1 MFHLCDTSILD
12 NGASTPSGF
21 IPIATEQ
28 QREEPGL
35 EFLVPD
41 PVTVYGQRV
50 SVEVI
55 APTGIYHYCIPTKI
69 CTPCNAS
76 FIDHKSWKDHL
87 KKHHSHIM
95 PKYQC
100 SKCSR
105 QFPSIFGVSSHYP
118 KCILPTTNQSR
129 DLEFKCPNCEASFSS
144 KRGLGVHRWR
154 KHPTEH
160 EAYQNVQ
167 RTKERW
173 SQEEL
178 SFRAEC
184 EASIPT
190 HITNRNQLLQ
200 PYFPHRTIE
209 SIKGVRKGERYL
221 QLLQTAKEKLNQEP
235 LSDEPPV
242 KNNSPSEQQPEV
254 NLDANNLSTTN
265 QTTNSTSNQDNSTS
279 TQEDS
284 FQSLLQN
291 LSTQVNPNL
300 SSIIH
305 GDLNS
310 RDINQ
315 DLEHYLI
322 NNFSGTPPVHHC
334 RTQPT
339 SQADTC
345 HYRR

>member
-50 SVEVI
+50 SMEAI
-55 APTGIYHYCIPTKI
+55 APTGIYHYCIPTNI

-144 KRGLGVHRWR
+144 KRGLGVHRRR

-160 EAYQNVQ
+160 EEDQNVQ
-167 RTKERW
+167 RTKQWW

-209 SIKGVRKGERYL
+209 SIKGVRKGERYR

-242 KNNSPSEQQPEV
+242 NNTSPSEQQPEV

-279 TQEDS
+279 TQARRAEEGLKSRQINHADIS
-284 FQSLLQN
+284 ITGCLLLWN
-291 LSTQVNPNL
+291 PRIWKTLLKAHFHQVL
-300 SSIIH
+300 TVFWYYMISKII
-305 GDLNS
+305 
-310 RDINQ
+310 
-315 DLEHYLI
+315 
-322 NNFSGTPPVHHC
+322 V
-334 RTQPT
+334 
-339 SQADTC
+339 
-345 HYRR
+345 